1 MAWSNIEKGW
11 RRWNEQAGRRGEDKK
26 LSQNRESLVEKLFL
40 SLIKTVFAKFDNRL
54 G

>member
-1 MAWSNIEKGW
+1 MAG
-11 RRWNEQAGRRGEDKK
+11 AGNDGMTGQIPRTGEGKK

-40 SLIKTVFAKFDNRL
+40 FLIKTVFAKFDNRL